1 MAFVGK
7 LWPLRRNQIR
17 STIYM
22 PRSQKMKIFLTVIAL
37 CSGAYG
43 ASVVNSYPTSPVRA
57 YATPPQQAKTERDPQ
72 TVQVVYFPWSVCF
85 IEKGTT
91 VTEDNFQSVA
101 HLCFVKRKE
110 AIKLMKPTN

>member
-1 MAFVGK
+1 
-7 LWPLRRNQIR
+7 
-17 STIYM
+17 M

-43 ASVVNSYPTSPVRA
+43 ASVVNSHPTSPVRA
-57 YATPPQQAKTERDPQ
+57 YAAPQQAKTEREPQ
-72 TVQVVYFPWSVCF
+72 IVQVVYFPWSVCF

-91 VTEDNFQSVA
+91 VTEDNYQSEA
-101 HLCFVKRKE
+101 HRCFVKRKE

>member
-1 MAFVGK
+1 
-7 LWPLRRNQIR
+7 
-17 STIYM
+17 M

-43 ASVVNSYPTSPVRA
+43 ASVINSHPTSPVRA
-57 YATPPQQAKTERDPQ
+57 YAAPQQAKAEREPQ
-72 TVQVVYFPWSVCF
+72 IVQVVYFPWSVCF

-101 HLCFVKRKE
+101 QLCFMKRKE
-110 AIKLMKPTN
+110 AIKLLKPTN

>member
-1 MAFVGK
+1 
-7 LWPLRRNQIR
+7 
-17 STIYM
+17 M

-43 ASVVNSYPTSPVRA
+43 ASVVNSYPTNPVRA

-72 TVQVVYFPWSVCF
+72 IVQVVYFPWSVCF

-91 VTEDNFQSVA
+91 VTEDNYQNVA
-101 HLCFVKRKE
+101 HLCFMKRKE
-110 AIKLMKPTN
+110 AIKSMKPTN

>member
-1 MAFVGK
+1 
-7 LWPLRRNQIR
+7 
-17 STIYM
+17 M
-22 PRSQKMKIFLTVIAL
+22 PRSQKMKIFLTVLTL

-43 ASVVNSYPTSPVRA
+43 ASVVNSHPTSPVRA
-57 YATPPQQAKTERDPQ
+57 YATPTQQAKAKEEPQ

-91 VTEDNFQSVA
+91 VTEDNYQNVA
-101 HLCFVKRKE
+101 HRCFVKRKE

>member
-1 MAFVGK
+1 
-7 LWPLRRNQIR
+7 
-17 STIYM
+17 M

-43 ASVVNSYPTSPVRA
+43 ASVINSHPTSPVRA
-57 YATPPQQAKTERDPQ
+57 YAAPQQAKAEREPQ

-91 VTEDNFQSVA
+91 VTEDNYQNVA
-101 HLCFVKRKE
+101 HLCFMKRKE
-110 AIKLMKPTN
+110 AIKSMKPTN